1 MLRVERLMINSILV
15 ILCLFPLLAF
25 AHEVLP
31 ADLLN
36 DFGRFT
42 ETDPPQ
48 GPVRPI
54 AEFEPASHVLI
65 RYPLGIPVSLVVQ
78 LANTA
83 EVVCIVSSSSTQSQA
98 ASSFNSAGVDMDNVS
113 FLIAPTDSYW
123 TRDFGPWFIFDGN
136 DNYGVVDFRYNRPRP
151 NDNLIPQ
158 VFADQNDLD
167 YYGMNLYQTGGNY
180 MTDGINTAAQTTI
193 AYSEN
198 PSLTPAQVDL
208 KMQDYLGITSYH
220 VLQDPN
226 NTYIDHI
233 DCWGK
238 FLAPDKVLIRSV
250 PDWHPQ
256 YDELEQ
262 TAGYF
267 ANLDCAWGYPYKVY
281 RVNTPQNQPYTNS
294 MILNDRVFV
303 PIMNSTH
310 DSDALQV
317 YADAMPGYEVTGVSS
332 SGYISWE
339 STDALHCR
347 THEIPDKNMLYISHL
362 PYWGEQ
368 PYGADLDINATIK
381 AHSGQPVYPDSV
393 FVCYKIN
400 EETWQTMLLTNIGNS
415 NYTTSLGGFVP
426 GDTIRYYIH
435 AADQSGRAAN
445 HPRFAD
451 LEPHVFTVVGDIQA
465 PVISHEPISEIQNG
479 PTVFMVTVTDNEG
492 VGQVSMRYKIDDG
505 AILDVEMES
514 LAQGSDIWYCT
525 VDSDFDSG
533 DTIFHYQFEAS
544 DTATPANVSYYPSES
559 TWITVPIVIVSNDDN
574 VLPNIDME
582 ILGVY
587 PNPFCESASAYM
599 TIEYKTVANIPH
611 LLKIFNSRGQAVA
624 VKKTINSPSNLIRYL
639 WNGMDMNGNK
649 VSAGVYFVR
658 LQSGSNS
665 LTRKLLILE

>member
-198 PSLTPAQVDL
+198 SSLTPAQVDG

-250 PDWHPQ
+250 P
-256 YDELEQ
+256 
-262 TAGYF
+262 
-267 ANLDCAWGYPYKVY
+267 
-281 RVNTPQNQPYTNS
+281 
-294 MILNDRVFV
+294 
-303 PIMNSTH
+303 
-310 DSDALQV
+310 
-317 YADAMPGYEVTGVSS
+317 
-332 SGYISWE
+332 
-339 STDALHCR
+339 
-347 THEIPDKNMLYISHL
+347 
-362 PYWGEQ
+362 
-368 PYGADLDINATIK
+368 
-381 AHSGQPVYPDSV
+381 
-393 FVCYKIN
+393 
-400 EETWQTMLLTNIGNS
+400 
-415 NYTTSLGGFVP
+415 
-426 GDTIRYYIH
+426 
-435 AADQSGRAAN
+435 
-445 HPRFAD
+445 
-451 LEPHVFTVVGDIQA
+451 
-465 PVISHEPISEIQNG
+465 
-479 PTVFMVTVTDNEG
+479 
-492 VGQVSMRYKIDDG
+492 
-505 AILDVEMES
+505 
-514 LAQGSDIWYCT
+514 
-525 VDSDFDSG
+525 
-533 DTIFHYQFEAS
+533 
-544 DTATPANVSYYPSES
+544 
-559 TWITVPIVIVSNDDN
+559 
-574 VLPNIDME
+574 
-582 ILGVY
+582 
-587 PNPFCESASAYM
+587 
-599 TIEYKTVANIPH
+599 
-611 LLKIFNSRGQAVA
+611 
-624 VKKTINSPSNLIRYL
+624 
-639 WNGMDMNGNK
+639 
-649 VSAGVYFVR
+649 
-658 LQSGSNS
+658 
-665 LTRKLLILE
+665 